1 MDISNC
7 IFAFDL
13 DDTLYSERA
22 QYARQCLQHVARQ
35 LGVDAATE
43 AAMISACNPYDTL
56 TQSGVSVSLDRF
68 KEIYRSAELRPMQ
81 LRPDAALLLRTL
93 REDYPQVPLYL
104 ITDGDS
110 RRQRAKI
117 AALGLADYFAD
128 PRIIISEEIGHDKHS
143 PMPFVHAMAREN
155 RADGWVY
162 VGDNIRKDF
171 HYPNLLGWT
180 TIMLADDGSNVHSQ
194 SVDVPADY
202 RPQFTIKSLTEILCL
217 QL

>member
-1 MDISNC
+1 MDIAHS
-7 IFAFDL
+7 IIAFDL

-22 QYARQCLQHVARQ
+22 EYAAQCLHHVAQ
-35 LGVDAATE
+35 HLGLDAATE
-43 AAMISACNPYDTL
+43 CAMIHSRNPYDTL
-56 TQSGVSVSLDRF
+56 TQAGVSVSLDRF
-68 KEIYRSAELRPMQ
+68 KELYRSTELHPMQ
-81 LRPDAALLLRTL
+81 LRSDAAHLLRTL
-93 REDYPQVPLYL
+93 RTDYPEVPLYL

-117 AALGLADYFAD
+117 AALGLQDYFAD
-128 PRIIISEEIGHDKHS
+128 SHIIISEEIGHDKHS

-171 HYPNLLGWT
+171 HHPNRLGWT
-180 TIMLADDGSNVHSQ
+180 TIMLVDDGSNVHPQ
-194 SVDVPADY
+194 SVDVPADF
-202 RPQFTIKSLTEILCL
+202 RPQFTIKSLTEILCQ